1 MEFLMELVLSA
12 ILMALLYEKPEFLVQ
27 FSNGTLGKLVA
38 VIGIILISQSRGLT
52 AGLLFAIII
61 IVLRHTWLEGI
72 ANMVDDVKDDEKGD
86 KKDKEGDKKDKKH
99 EKVTEDEL
107 IVTTTATT
115 VAIVPVPDPV
125 SVPTDSKQ
133 PKCGGLTCKPLS
145 KCVKGECKQTGTDRV
160 AREDQLRP
168 KGNDTQ

>member
-12 ILMALLYEKPEFLVQ
+12 ILMALLYEKPEFLVR

-38 VIGIILISQSRGLT
+38 VIGIILISQSHGLT

-72 ANMVDDVKDDEKGD
+72 ANMADEKD
-86 KKDKEGDKKDKKH
+86 KKDKKDKKGKNKKKHEKDKKH

-115 VAIVPVPDPV
+115 VAIVPIAT
-125 SVPTDSKQ
+125 PTDSKQ
-133 PKCGGLTCKPLS
+133 SKCGGLTCKPLS

>member
-12 ILMALLYEKPEFLVQ
+12 ILMALLYEKPEFLVR

-61 IVLRHTWLEGI
+61 IVLRHTWLEGV
-72 ANMVDDVKDDEKGD
+72 ANMGDDVKYDEKGD
-86 KKDKEGDKKDKKH
+86 KKDREGYKKDKKH
-99 EKVTEDEL
+99 EKDVEDEL
-107 IVTTTATT
+107 IVTTT

-168 KGNDTQ
+168 K

>member
-12 ILMALLYEKPEFLVQ
+12 ILMALLYEKPEFLVR

-38 VIGIILISQSRGLT
+38 VIGIILISQSHGLT

-72 ANMVDDVKDDEKGD
+72 ANMADVK
-86 KKDKEGDKKDKKH
+86 GDKKDKKH

-115 VAIVPVPDPV
+115 VEIVPVPDPV

>member
-12 ILMALLYEKPEFLVQ
+12 ILMALLYEKPEFLVR

-38 VIGIILISQSRGLT
+38 VIGIILISQSHGLT

-61 IVLRHTWLEGI
+61 IVLRHTWLEGL
-72 ANMVDDVKDDEKGD
+72 DVATEVNDGEKGD
-86 KKDKEGDKKDKKH
+86 KKDKKE
-99 EKVTEDEL
+99 EKVTDEL
-107 IVTTTATT
+107 
-115 VAIVPVPDPV
+115 IVPVPD

-133 PKCGGLTCKPLS
+133 AKCAGLTGKSLT
-145 KCVKGECKQTGTDRV
+145 KCVGEEPPVTGTDRV
-160 AREDQLRP
+160 NIEQNFRP